1 VKIGVAEVRLNS
13 DPHTLLW
20 VKHIYTD
27 DIVRMR
33 RIGSFSVVQA
43 SMEFLVHCCS
53 DISLV
58 SEFLEV
64 EFLSKKP
71 VCAS

>member
-1 VKIGVAEVRLNS
+1 
-13 DPHTLLW
+13 
-20 VKHIYTD
+20 
-27 DIVRMR
+27 MR

-64 EFLSKKP
+64 EFVSKKQSAQVEDTFRFVDLEP
-71 VCAS
+71 LYSYCKFRCFDRWFTLQD